1 MEAHWEGAE
10 ATLWEYSLENSLEAC
25 LEVALASILCW
36 RKLRVWSS
44 GISSKPSLGTGLQ
57 IIRILFDA
65 WRIIK
70 VISQ

>member
-10 ATLWEYSLENSLEAC
+10 ATLWEYSLEAC

-57 IIRILFDA
+57 IIRNLFDA
-65 WRIIK
+65 WSTK
-70 VISQ
+70 KN